1 MPVQNWTVIFLSF
14 TDPTICKL
22 LRMSLNCPMNFF
34 RKKSA
39 VFSNRLSLI
48 VVILCSLAG
57 FLFVSNDAKSQAL
70 EYKLGGGDSVRVAV
84 FLNPELATEAR
95 LSEQGEIN
103 FPLVGL
109 VKIAGLSI
117 TEAERFISDQLK
129 QGGYVQ
135 KAQVLISITAY
146 RSQVVSIL
154 GNVVRPGRYPLE
166 LPGIKLSELIAIAGG
181 VSIGGSDTV
190 ILTRQTSDA
199 KRSKFEIDLPSI
211 FLEDNSKFDFVLQ
224 AGDSIY
230 VHKQPNFYI
239 SGSIGRPGIYIV
251 DRGLSIGQ
259 AIAKGGSYSLR
270 SREAGVRLLRRDATG
285 KIVERIPAMDELI
298 QPDDHIVVRE
308 SLF

>member
-1 MPVQNWTVIFLSF
+1 MNLSRKNYSVFLSSLPNLVIAIAVLF
-14 TDPTICKL
+14 L
-22 LRMSLNCPMNFF
+22 LAS
-34 RKKSA
+34 
-39 VFSNRLSLI
+39 
-48 VVILCSLAG
+48 ILFG
-57 FLFVSNDAKSQAL
+57 FKDVKAQPS

-117 TEAERFISDQLK
+117 TEAERHISDQLK

-146 RSQVVSIL
+146 RSHVVSIL

-166 LPGIKLSELIAIAGG
+166 LPGIKLTELIAVAGG

-190 ILTRQTSDA
+190 ILTRQTPNA
-199 KRSKFEIDLPSI
+199 KQSKFEIDLPSI
-211 FLEDNSKFDFVLQ
+211 FLEGNSKFDYVLQ

-239 SGSIGRPGIYIV
+239 SGSIGRPGIYII
-251 DRGLSIGQ
+251 DRGLSVAQ
-259 AIAKGGSYSLR
+259 AIAKGGSYTLR
-270 SREAGVRLLRRDATG
+270 SRESGVRLLRRDSSG
-285 KIVERIPAMDELI
+285 KMIERVPVMDELI
-298 QPDDHIVVRE
+298 QPDDHIFVRE